1 MRKTLMAL
9 TIAGIMGGLPAT
21 QAAEGHDYD
30 GGKSMSHEEHSHDA
44 GMKHD
49 DHGGMKHDDHGD
61 MKHDDHGDMKH
72 DDHGGMKH
80 GDHGGMKHDDHG
92 DMKHEEH
99 AKDGHKMDGMFLKKK
114 QIDGY
119 TVSFHVMKPAD
130 GPSMGGSHH
139 FMVKVERDGKPI
151 EGIVMNTKVVYPD
164 GKDESKKTMKMGDWH
179 MAGYNMQDG
188 KKHQLMIL
196 FKTADGEKHK
206 GGVYYP

>member
-9 TIAGIMGGLPAT
+9 TVAGIMGGLPAT
-21 QAAEGHDYD
+21 HASEGHDHASD
-30 GGKSMSHEEHSHDA
+30 KGMSHEKKGHDA

-49 DHGGMKHDDHGD
+49 DHSAMKHDDHSA
-61 MKHDDHGDMKH
+61 
-72 DDHGGMKH
+72 MKH
-80 GDHGGMKHDDHG
+80 GDHGDHG
-92 DMKHEEH
+92 DMNHADHSGMKHKGH
-99 AKDGHKMDGMFLKKK
+99 ANDGTGHKMDGMFLKKK

-139 FMVKVERDGKPI
+139 FMVKVEKAGKPI

-164 GKDESKKTMKMGDWH
+164 GKDESKKTMKMGDWY
-179 MAGYNMQDG
+179 MAGYDMQDG

-196 FKTADGEKHK
+196 FKTADGKKHK